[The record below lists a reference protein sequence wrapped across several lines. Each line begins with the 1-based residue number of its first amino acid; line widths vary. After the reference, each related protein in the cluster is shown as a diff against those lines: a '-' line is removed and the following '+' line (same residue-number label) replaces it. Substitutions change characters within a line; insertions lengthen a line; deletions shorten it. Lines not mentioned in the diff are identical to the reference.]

1 MGSFSLHNYPS
12 IFTMAHLGEQD
23 KDTVNMAA
31 LDAQSQHIKTSEESL
46 VDEVNADAIGM
57 PVLE

>member
-1 MGSFSLHNYPS
+1 
-12 IFTMAHLGEQD
+12 MAHLGEQG
-23 KDTVNMAA
+23 KDTFNMAA

-46 VDEVNADAIGM
+46 VDEVSADAIGM